1 MFDIIFFIV
10 VTIYF
15 IFKLKNSFGEKGNNN
30 FERSKTIEEFFKK
43 KYGENAEIKIIEC
56 KNVQNIEDIK
66 NMVKSTKQKQ
76 NNEFNFDFEISDK
89 VKNILENINFNQ
101 KKFLL
106 GVEKAIEMVNEAFS
120 NNDEETL
127 RTLLTTKIFTNFQ
140 KQISNLKKENKTLK
154 SSVISF
160 IANKIEDI
168 KLTEKN
174 ILIKVYVKMEQIN
187 YIVND
192 KNEVIAGSKKNI
204 GIIEEKWTFKKE
216 LKSKDNFWIVED
228 IENV

>member
-1 MFDIIFFIV
+1 MFDIVFFII

-15 IFKLKNSFGEKGNNN
+15 IFKLKNSFGEKNDNN
-30 FERSKTIEEFFKK
+30 FDRSKTIEEFFKK
-43 KYGENAEIKIIEC
+43 KYGENTKIKIIEC

-66 NMVKSTKQKQ
+66 NMVKPTEQKQ
-76 NNEFNFDFEISDK
+76 NTNFNFDFEINDK
-89 VKNILENINFNQ
+89 VKNILEDIDFNQ

-106 GVEKAIEMVNEAFS
+106 GVEKAVEMVNEAFS

-127 RTLLTTKIFTNFQ
+127 RNLLTTKIFTNFQ

-160 IANKIEDI
+160 IVNKIEDI

>member
-1 MFDIIFFIV
+1 MFDVIFFII

-15 IFKLKNSFGEKGNNN
+15 IFKLKSSFGEKGDNN
-30 FERSKTIEEFFKK
+30 FERNKTIEEFFKK
-43 KYGENAEIKIIEC
+43 KYGENTKIKIIEC
-56 KNVQNIEDIK
+56 KNVENIEDIK
-66 NMVKSTKQKQ
+66 DMVKPVEQKQ
-76 NNEFNFDFEISDK
+76 NIEFDFDFKINDK
-89 VKNILENINFNQ
+89 IKTALENINFNQ
-101 KKFLL
+101 KNFLL
-106 GVEKAIEMVNEAFS
+106 GAEKAIEMVNEAFS
-120 NNDEETL
+120 NNDEEVL
-127 RTLLTTKIFTNFQ
+127 RNLLTTKIFTNFQ
-140 KQISNLKKENKTLK
+140 KQINNLKEENKSLK

-160 IANKIEDI
+160 VSKKIEDI
-168 KLTEKN
+168 KLIERN
-174 ILIKVYVKMEQIN
+174 ILIKVYVKMEQLN

>member
-1 MFDIIFFIV
+1 
-10 VTIYF
+10 
-15 IFKLKNSFGEKGNNN
+15 
-30 FERSKTIEEFFKK
+30 
-43 KYGENAEIKIIEC
+43 
-56 KNVQNIEDIK
+56 
-66 NMVKSTKQKQ
+66 MVKPVEQKQ
-76 NNEFNFDFEISDK
+76 NTSFNFDFEINDK
-89 VKNILENINFNQ
+89 VKNILEDIDFNQ

-160 IANKIEDI
+160 VANKIEDI

-192 KNEVIAGSKKNI
+192 QSEVIAGSKKNI

>member
-1 MFDIIFFIV
+1 MVDIIFFII

-15 IFKLKNSFGEKGNNN
+15 IFKLKNSFGEKGDNN
-30 FERSKTIEEFFKK
+30 FERSKTIEEFLKK
-43 KYGENAEIKIIEC
+43 TYGENTKIKIIEC
-56 KNVQNIEDIK
+56 KNVENIEDIK
-66 NMVKSTKQKQ
+66 NIVKPVEQQQ
-76 NNEFNFDFEISDK
+76 NTEFNFDFEINDK
-89 VKNILENINFNQ
+89 IKTALENINFNQ
-101 KKFLL
+101 KNFLL
-106 GVEKAIEMVNEAFS
+106 GTEKAIEMVNEAFS
-120 NNDEETL
+120 NNDEEIL
-127 RTLLTTKIFTNFQ
+127 RNLLTTKIFTNFQ
-140 KQISNLKKENKTLK
+140 KQINSLEKENKSLK

-160 IANKIEDI
+160 ISKKIEDI

-174 ILIKVYVKMEQIN
+174 ILIKVYVKMEQLN

>member
-1 MFDIIFFIV
+1 MFDIIFFVII
-10 VTIYF
+10 TIYF
-15 IFKLKNSFGEKGNNN
+15 IFKLKNSFGEKNDNNLD
-30 FERSKTIEEFFKK
+30 RSKTIEEFFKK
-43 KYGENAEIKIIEC
+43 KYGENTKIKIIEC

-66 NMVKSTKQKQ
+66 NMVKPAKQKQ
-76 NNEFNFDFEISDK
+76 NTEFNFDFEIDDK
-89 VKNILENINFNQ
+89 VRKVLENINFNQ

-127 RTLLTTKIFTNFQ
+127 RNLLTTKIFINFQ
-140 KQISNLKKENKTLK
+140 KQINNLKKENKSLK

-160 IANKIEDI
+160 VSKKIEDI

-192 KNEVIAGSKKNI
+192 KNEVIAGSKKKL
-204 GIIEEKWTFKKE
+204 GIIEEKWTFKRLAE
-216 LKSKDNFWIVED
+216 FENNFWIVED

>member
-1 MFDIIFFIV
+1 MFDIIFFII

-15 IFKLKNSFGEKGNNN
+15 IFKLKNSFGEKSDNN

-43 KYGENAEIKIIEC
+43 KYGENTKIKIIEC
-56 KNVQNIEDIK
+56 KNVENIEDIK
-66 NMVKSTKQKQ
+66 NLVKPVEQKQ
-76 NNEFNFDFEISDK
+76 NTEFNFDFEINDK
-89 VKNILENINFNQ
+89 IKTALENINFNQ
-101 KKFLL
+101 KNFLL
-106 GVEKAIEMVNEAFS
+106 GTEKAIEMVNEAFS
-120 NNDEETL
+120 NNDEEIL
-127 RTLLTTKIFTNFQ
+127 RNLLTTKIFTNFQ
-140 KQISNLKKENKTLK
+140 KQINSLEKENKSLK

-160 IANKIEDI
+160 ISKKIEDI

-174 ILIKVYVKMEQIN
+174 ILIKVYVKMEQLN

>member
-1 MFDIIFFIV
+1 MFDIVFFII

-15 IFKLKNSFGEKGNNN
+15 IFKLKNSFGEKNDNN
-30 FERSKTIEEFFKK
+30 FDRSKTIEEFFKK
-43 KYGENAEIKIIEC
+43 KYGENTKIKIIEC
-56 KNVQNIEDIK
+56 KNIQNIEDIK
-66 NMVKSTKQKQ
+66 NMVKPTEQKQ
-76 NNEFNFDFEISDK
+76 NTNFNFDFEINDK
-89 VKNILENINFNQ
+89 VKNTLEDIDFNQ

-127 RTLLTTKIFTNFQ
+127 RNLLTTKIFTNFQ

-192 KNEVIAGSKKNI
+192 QSEVIAGSKKNI

>member
-1 MFDIIFFIV
+1 MFDIIFFVII
-10 VTIYF
+10 TIYF
-15 IFKLKNSFGEKGNNN
+15 IFKLKNSFGEKNDNNLD
-30 FERSKTIEEFFKK
+30 RSKTIEEFFKK
-43 KYGENAEIKIIEC
+43 KYGENTKIKIIEC
-56 KNVQNIEDIK
+56 KNVENIEDIK
-66 NMVKSTKQKQ
+66 NMVKPVEQKQ
-76 NNEFNFDFEISDK
+76 NAEFEFDFEINDK
-89 VKNILENINFNQ
+89 IKKELENINFNQ

-127 RTLLTTKIFTNFQ
+127 RNLLTTKIFNNFQ

-204 GIIEEKWTFKKE
+204 STIEEKWIFKKE

>member
-1 MFDIIFFIV
+1 MFDIIFFILITV
-10 VTIYF
+10 FF
-15 IFKLKNSFGEKGNNN
+15 IFKLKNSFGEKNNLDSN
-30 FERSKTIEEFFKK
+30 RNKTIEEFFKK
-43 KYGENAEIKIIEC
+43 KYGENTKIKIIEC
-56 KNVQNIEDIK
+56 KNVENIEDIK
-66 NMVKSTKQKQ
+66 NMVKPVEQKQ
-76 NNEFNFDFEISDK
+76 NAEFEFDFEINDK
-89 VKNILENINFNQ
+89 IKKELENINFNQ

-106 GVEKAIEMVNEAFS
+106 GVEKAIEMINEAFS
-120 NNDEETL
+120 NNNEEVL
-127 RTLLTTKIFTNFQ
+127 RNLLTTKIFINFQ
-140 KQISNLKKENKTLK
+140 KQINNLKKENKNLK

-160 IANKIEDI
+160 VSKKIEDI

-174 ILIKVYVKMEQIN
+174 ILIKVYVKMEQLN

-204 GIIEEKWTFKKE
+204 STIEEKWIFKKE

>member
-89 VKNILENINFNQ
+89 VKNILEDIDFNQ

>member
-1 MFDIIFFIV
+1 M
-10 VTIYF
+10 
-15 IFKLKNSFGEKGNNN
+15 
-30 FERSKTIEEFFKK
+30 
-43 KYGENAEIKIIEC
+43 
-56 KNVQNIEDIK
+56 
-66 NMVKSTKQKQ
+66 
-76 NNEFNFDFEISDK
+76 
-89 VKNILENINFNQ
+89 
-101 KKFLL
+101 L